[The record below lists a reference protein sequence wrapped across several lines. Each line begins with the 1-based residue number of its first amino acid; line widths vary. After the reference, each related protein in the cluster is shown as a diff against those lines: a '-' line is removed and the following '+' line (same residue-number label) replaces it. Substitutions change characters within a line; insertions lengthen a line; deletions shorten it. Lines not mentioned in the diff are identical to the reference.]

1 MTASSTTTT
10 TATFVTTQ
18 NDTMKQLWKSE
29 VVMVRYLPDTKD
41 KPNDY
46 DLHDVMMDIEE
57 KRNLQELKLTPPIV
71 VAWVYYL
78 ARALTEGIKLNDNR
92 SQIE

>member
-1 MTASSTTTT
+1 
-10 TATFVTTQ
+10 
-18 NDTMKQLWKSE
+18 MKQLWKSE
-29 VVMVRYLPDTKD
+29 VVMVRYLPDTED